1 MFSGDIRSNIFY
13 GFDTSKYQERELKEM
28 LDYACRQ
35 ACAYDF
41 IHDTRIFPLGY
52 GTAVG
57 ERGIKL
63 SGG

>member
-1 MFSGDIRSNIFY
+1 
-13 GFDTSKYQERELKEM
+13 M